1 MTADFA
7 VLQYLKQINFD
18 LFILTGIHRSEVMVS
33 SNNEGIEKVIESDG
47 KYAFMME
54 SSTIQYIIERNCK
67 LTQIGGN
74 LDNKVCPTLE
84 KKSVLHPS
92 S

>member
-1 MTADFA
+1 M
-7 VLQYLKQINFD
+7 
-18 LFILTGIHRSEVMVS
+18 HRAEVMVS

-74 LDNKVCPTLE
+74 LDNKVDITLTFSYFPI
-84 KKSVLHPS
+84 SVANPIKLFFLC
-92 S
+92 

>member
-1 MTADFA
+1 MIFA
-7 VLQYLKQINFD
+7 GNKNF
-18 LFILTGIHRSEVMVS
+18 LANSVAPCNALHCFSGIHRSEVMVS

-54 SSTIQYIIERNCK
+54 SSSIQYIIERNCK

-74 LDNKVCPTLE
+74 LDNKVQ
-84 KKSVLHPS
+84 
-92 S
+92 

>member
-1 MTADFA
+1 M
-7 VLQYLKQINFD
+7 
-18 LFILTGIHRSEVMVS
+18 HRAEVMVS

-74 LDNKVCPTLE
+74 LDNKVNLSHTFE
-84 KKSVLHPS
+84 TKSRFSFKLHRTVQ
-92 S
+92 

>member
-1 MTADFA
+1 M
-7 VLQYLKQINFD
+7 
-18 LFILTGIHRSEVMVS
+18 HRSEVMVS

-74 LDNKVCPTLE
+74 LDNKVRQE
-84 KKSVLHPS
+84 KTRACNWAGRLLVG
-92 S
+92 

>member
-1 MTADFA
+1 M
-7 VLQYLKQINFD
+7 
-18 LFILTGIHRSEVMVS
+18 HRAEVMVS

-74 LDNKVCPTLE
+74 LDNKVNLRHTEFVTVLE
-84 KKSVLHPS
+84 LQSDHGFVTVL
-92 S
+92 